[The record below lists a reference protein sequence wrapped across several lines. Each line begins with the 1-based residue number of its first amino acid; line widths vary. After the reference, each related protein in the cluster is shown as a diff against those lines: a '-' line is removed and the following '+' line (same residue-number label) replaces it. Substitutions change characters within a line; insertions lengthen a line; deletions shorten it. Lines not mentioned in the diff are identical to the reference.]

1 MASVFHHIPAG
12 AGYTLKHDDH
22 VRLDL
27 VYRSRFMSDYR
38 RAWINLACSLLF
50 LIPFCVLIIISSWP
64 FVIQAYQFSE
74 GSPDPGGLPF
84 RWVLKASIPLGFF
97 LLIHPGRQREPEKPV
112 LHPDP
117 EISLG
122 DAPSPVLF
130 RFLHAPMTVWIALMF
145 LSLMLMLMLGYPV
158 AFTLGAIALLFGG
171 VFLGFD
177 FFHLLPLRIWGVMTN
192 FTLLAVPLF
201 IFMGIV
207 LDKSGLAE
215 DLLETMGLLF
225 GRLRGGLAVSVVIV
239 GALLAATTG
248 VVGATVVTMG
258 IIALPTMLR
267 RNYSRQLST
276 GTIAAAGTLGQI
288 IPPSIVLILLGD
300 VMGVPVGRLFIGA
313 VVPGVLLVV
322 LFLVYIS
329 VYAWLKP
336 EAAPAITSESDE
348 HILRKVFL
356 TLLPPL
362 VLVVGVLGSI
372 FFGIASPTESAAVGA
387 LGALVLAALHRQLT
401 LDRLR
406 EAMQLTTRL
415 TSMVFLILIGA
426 TAFGLVFR
434 GMGGGDL
441 VLEVMTNLPGGT
453 LGFLIASMI
462 LIFLLG
468 FFLDFLQICFIVV
481 PILAPIASAM
491 GVDLLWLAVLIAINL
506 QTSFLTPPFGFSLF
520 YLKAVA
526 PKHDPHPAHLPGYHP
541 VHIHTGRHHH
551 PAVPVPHPGHL
562 AA

>member
-1 MASVFHHIPAG
+1 
-12 AGYTLKHDDH
+12 
-22 VRLDL
+22 
-27 VYRSRFMSDYR
+27 
-38 RAWINLACSLLF
+38 
-50 LIPFCVLIIISSWP
+50 
-64 FVIQAYQFSE
+64 
-74 GSPDPGGLPF
+74 
-84 RWVLKASIPLGFF
+84 
-97 LLIHPGRQREPEKPV
+97 
-112 LHPDP
+112 
-117 EISLG
+117 
-122 DAPSPVLF
+122 
-130 RFLHAPMTVWIALMF
+130 MTVWIVLMF

-225 GRLRGGLAVSVVIV
+225 GRMRGGLAVSVVVV

-313 VVPGVLLVV
+313 VVPGMLLVA

-329 VYAWLKP
+329 VHAWLRP
-336 EAAPAITSESDE
+336 EVAPAIEAETDE
-348 HILRKVFL
+348 HIVRKVFL

-387 LGALVLAALHRQLT
+387 LGALLLAALHGQLS
-401 LDRLR
+401 LDRLN
-406 EAMQLTTRL
+406 EAMRLTTRL

-434 GMGGGDL
+434 GMGGDHL
-441 VLEVMTNLPGGT
+441 VLDVMTNLPGGT
-453 LGFLIASMI
+453 LGFLVASML

-481 PILAPIASAM
+481 PILAPIAAGM

-526 PKHDPHPAHLPGYHP
+526 PKEIRIQDIYQGIIPFISIQIGAIILLCLFPILVTWLPDLMDRMQG
-541 VHIHTGRHHH
+541 
-551 PAVPVPHPGHL
+551 L
-562 AA
+562 

>member
-1 MASVFHHIPAG
+1 
-12 AGYTLKHDDH
+12 
-22 VRLDL
+22 
-27 VYRSRFMSDYR
+27 
-38 RAWINLACSLLF
+38 
-50 LIPFCVLIIISSWP
+50 
-64 FVIQAYQFSE
+64 
-74 GSPDPGGLPF
+74 
-84 RWVLKASIPLGFF
+84 
-97 LLIHPGRQREPEKPV
+97 
-112 LHPDP
+112 
-117 EISLG
+117 
-122 DAPSPVLF
+122 
-130 RFLHAPMTVWIALMF
+130 MTVWIVLMF

-225 GRLRGGLAVSVVIV
+225 GRLRGGLAVSVVVV

-313 VVPGVLLVV
+313 IVPGMLLVA

-329 VYAWLKP
+329 LHAWLRP
-336 EAAPAITSESDE
+336 EVAPAITAETDE
-348 HILRKVFL
+348 NIMRKVFL

-362 VLVVGVLGSI
+362 ILVVGVLGSI

-387 LGALVLAALHRQLT
+387 LGALLLAALHGQLS
-401 LDRLR
+401 LDRLN
-406 EAMQLTTRL
+406 EAMRLTTRL

-434 GMGGGDL
+434 GMGGDHL
-441 VLEVMTNLPGGT
+441 VLDVMTNLPGGT
-453 LGFLIASMI
+453 LGFLIASML

-481 PILAPIASAM
+481 PILAPIAAGM

-526 PKHDPHPAHLPGYHP
+526 PKEIRIQHIYQGIIPFISIQVGTIILLCLFPALITWLPDLMDRMQG
-541 VHIHTGRHHH
+541 
-551 PAVPVPHPGHL
+551 L
-562 AA
+562 